1 MTITLDPPD
10 LRGWQG
16 DGPWGSSGQ
25 REDAPEDGRPWN
37 YIFCSDE
44 LPEFCRLM
52 LYVYSNDDS
61 LLKETVLYVDIN
73 PAIANGQVKEV
84 DDHPTGR
91 ARMQKVLDPLRPLH
105 SLGAAQIDGPLSGS
119 YKSEIIRSI
128 CKHCPTAMGI
138 VHETMASLEQAD
150 EQASKDQLRHA
161 NLGYK
166 AALSLIRSCCWQHR
180 EQDFVTSDG
189 PFPGL
194 KVYNV
199 VRNIVVRLQA
209 RIAAVYYEI
218 NELRMARI
226 YTERALNPRR
236 PYDHRNNII
245 YDQIDIHPW
254 EHTVYA
260 EVLHVAAMI
269 SYSHGNVV
277 EAIHSLLQACDYAP
291 FNEEQT
297 TRHEA
302 WQAHSDRLTAKHDEQ
317 REARERQLRK
327 EKEKVEGMI
336 S

>member
-16 DGPWGSSGQ
+16 DGPWCTSGQ

-52 LYVYSNDDS
+52 LYVYENDDS

-119 YKSEIIRSI
+119 YKGEIIKSI
-128 CKHCPTAMGI
+128 CKPHPTATDI
-138 VHETMASLEQAD
+138 VYETIASLEQAD
-150 EQASKDQLRHA
+150 EHASKHQFRRA
-161 NLGYK
+161 NLEYK

-180 EQDFVTSDG
+180 EWDIVMSDG

-194 KVYNV
+194 KVYQVFDNL
-199 VRNIVVRLQA
+199 VVRLQA
-209 RIAAVYYEI
+209 RIAAVYYKS

-226 YTERALNPRR
+226 YTERALDPRR
-236 PYDHRNNII
+236 ISDRSNP
-245 YDQIDIHPW
+245 IHHELVIEPW
-254 EHTVYA
+254 EHIVYA
-260 EVLHVAAMI
+260 EVLHVVAKL
-269 SYSHGNVV
+269 SYTCGNIFR
-277 EAIHSLLQACDYAP
+277 ATHSLSQAGILAP
-291 FNEEQT
+291 FDEEQIS
-297 TRHEA
+297 RHKTWKTHA
-302 WQAHSDRLTAKHDEQ
+302 DRLTARHVEKW
-317 REARERQLRK
+317 EAKTKQLNKRNQQA
-327 EKEKVEGMI
+327 EGMNF
-336 S
+336 